1 MADRGIHNWMTRP
14 IVSRLL
20 PYGLA
25 IASLSAALLLEMLFT
40 HFHLPHAFAAWAL
53 SAIAITFWYGGTKP
67 GIVAVLLAIMIR
79 SYLFESEVS
88 TVSRVLYDLAFVI
101 FAVLMSWLK
110 RRRSELEEK
119 VAERTAELTVTN
131 EELKKEIA
139 ERKRADEKLRRSEAY
154 LLEGQRL
161 VHMFSWAQD
170 TATGRVTSSPEVR
183 HIFGAAPEEDVCT
196 TEFFLGRIHPE
207 DRPGAKRDF
216 ADAAVTKISY
226 ESDYRIILP
235 DGSIKNIHTIGH
247 PVLNES
253 GDIVEFVG
261 TAMDVTEQRRAR
273 SELELAFE
281 EIKKLKDQLHDEN
294 IALREQIDQ
303 AFMFEEIIGSSP
315 VLQTVLSKIL
325 KVAPTD
331 STVLITGE
339 TGTGKELIAR
349 AIHKRSQRSGRA
361 FVGVNCASIPA
372 SLIASELFGHEKGA
386 FTGALQ
392 RHQGRFELAH
402 SGTIFLDEVGEL
414 PPETQIALL
423 RVLQEHQFERVG
435 GTRVLPTDVRVIAA
449 TNRDLRAAIA
459 SGTFRADLFYRLNV
473 FPIEVPPLR
482 QRKEDISM
490 LVEYFVKRYAEKAGK
505 QITKI
510 DRNAMELCQTYP
522 WPGNIRELQ
531 NIIERSVIL
540 CSGETLWIDAA
551 WLTTEV
557 KPSQPELSAPLPE
570 ALQSQEREIIE
581 AALAASGGRV
591 AGPNGAAARLG
602 IPRSTLDSKI
612 KQLKIH
618 KQKYT
623 PEPQ

>member
-1 MADRGIHNWMTRP
+1 MADRGIHHKGTRP
-14 IVSRLL
+14 ILSRLL
-20 PYGLA
+20 PYGVA
-25 IASLSAALLLEMLFT
+25 IASLTAALLLELLFT
-40 HFHLPHAFAAWAL
+40 HYHLPHTFAALAL

-67 GIVAVLLAIMIR
+67 GIVAVLLAILIR
-79 SYLFESEVS
+79 NYLFEAEIA
-88 TVSRVLYDLAFVI
+88 TLPRVLYDLVFII

-119 VAERTAELTVTN
+119 VAERTAELTLSN
-131 EELKKEIA
+131 EELKKEIV

-161 VHMFSWAQD
+161 VHMFSWAHD
-170 TATGRVTSSPEVR
+170 AATGRVTSSPEVQN
-183 HIFGAAPEEDVCT
+183 IFGLAPGEDVST

-207 DRPGAKRDF
+207 DRPGAQRQF
-216 ADAAVTKISY
+216 ADAAIAKVSY

-235 DGSIKNIHTIGH
+235 DSSIKYIHTIGH
-247 PVLNES
+247 PVLNDS

-261 TAMDVTEQRRAR
+261 TAMDVTEQHRAKAV
-273 SELELAFE
+273 LESAFE

-294 IALREQIDQ
+294 VALREQIDQ
-303 AFMFEEIIGSSP
+303 AFMFEEIVGSSP
-315 VLQTVLSKIL
+315 VLQSVLSNIL

-349 AIHKRSQRSGRA
+349 AIHKRSQRSNRA
-361 FVGVNCASIPA
+361 FIGVNCASIPA

-435 GTRVLPTDVRVIAA
+435 GNRVLPTDVRVIAA
-449 TNRDLRAAIA
+449 TNRDLHAAIG

-482 QRKEDISM
+482 QRKEDIPM
-490 LVEYFVKRYAEKAGK
+490 LVEYFVKRYAEKASK
-505 QITKI
+505 RIRKI
-510 DRNAMELCQTYP
+510 DKTTMELCQSYS

-531 NIIERSVIL
+531 NIVERSVIL
-540 CSGETLWIDAA
+540 CSGDTLWIDAA

-557 KPSQPELSAPLPE
+557 KPSQPEISAPLPE

-591 AGPNGAAARLG
+591 AGPNGAAAKLG

>member
-1 MADRGIHNWMTRP
+1 MVERGKDNWTVRP
-14 IVSRLL
+14 DLKRPLA
-20 PYGLA
+20 YGLA
-25 IASLSAALLLEMLFT
+25 IASILAALLLELLFARY
-40 HFHLPHAFAAWAL
+40 HLPHAFAAFAL
-53 SAIAITFWYGGTKP
+53 SAMAITFWYGGTKP
-67 GIVAVLLAIMIR
+67 GIVAMLLAIMIR
-79 SYLFESEVS
+79 SYLFEADIA
-88 TVSRVLYDLAFVI
+88 TLSRVLYDLVFVT

-110 RRRSELEEK
+110 RRRSELEQM
-119 VAERTAELTVTN
+119 VAERTAALTQAN
-131 EELKKEIA
+131 EELKIEIG
-139 ERKRADEKLRRSEAY
+139 ERKKADEKLRRSEAY

-161 VHMFSWAQD
+161 VHMFSWAHD
-170 TATGRVTSSPEVR
+170 AATGKVASSPEVR
-183 HIFGAAPEEDVCT
+183 RIFGAAPGEDVTT
-196 TEFFLGRIHPE
+196 TEFFVNRIHPE
-207 DRPGAKRDF
+207 DRPGAAREF
-216 ADAAVTKISY
+216 AAAGASKLSY
-226 ESDYRIILP
+226 ESDYRIVLP
-235 DGSIKNIHTIGH
+235 DGTIKNIHTIGH
-247 PVLNES
+247 PVLNDS
-253 GDIVEFVG
+253 GEIIEYVG

-273 SELELAFE
+273 AELEMAFE

-294 IALREQIDQ
+294 VALREQIDQ
-303 AFMFEEIIGSSP
+303 AFMFEEIVGSSP
-315 VLQTVLSKIL
+315 ALQSVLSKIV

-349 AIHKRSQRSGRA
+349 AIHRRSQRSGRA
-361 FVGVNCASIPA
+361 FIAVNCASIPA

-414 PPETQIALL
+414 PAETQIALL

-435 GTRVLPTDVRVIAA
+435 GTRSLPTDVRVIAA

-459 SGTFRADLFYRLNV
+459 AGTFRADLFYRLDV
-473 FPIEVPPLR
+473 FPIGVPSLR
-482 QRKEDISM
+482 QRKEDIPM
-490 LVEYFVKRYAEKAGK
+490 LVEYFAKRFAEKVGK
-505 QITKI
+505 SIFKI
-510 DRNAMELCQTYP
+510 DKHTMELCQTYS

-540 CSGETLWIDAA
+540 CSGKTLTIEDA

-557 KPSQPELSAPLPE
+557 QPFPPESTAPLTQTLE
-570 ALQSQEREIIE
+570 QQEKEMIE

-591 AGPNGAAARLG
+591 AGPNGAAAKLG

-618 KQKYT
+618 KHKYT
-623 PEPQ
+623 PQPQ

>member
-1 MADRGIHNWMTRP
+1 MADRGIREWMAQP
-14 IVSRLL
+14 DVSRAI
-20 PYGLA
+20 PYGVA
-25 IASLSAALLLEMLFT
+25 IAAVTGALLLELLFT
-40 HFHLPHAFAAWAL
+40 YFHLPHAFAAFAL

-79 SYLFESEVS
+79 SYLFEAEISA
-88 TVSRVLYDLAFVI
+88 VSRVLYDLVFVI

-119 VAERTAELTVTN
+119 VAERTAELTQTN
-131 EELKKEIA
+131 EELKNEIV
-139 ERKRADEKLRRSEAY
+139 ERKKADEKLRRSEAY

-161 VHMFSWAQD
+161 VHMFSWAHD
-170 TATGRVTSSPEVR
+170 AATGRVTSSPEVR
-183 HIFGAAPEEDVCT
+183 RIFGAASEEDIST

-207 DRPGAKRDF
+207 DRPGAEREF
-216 ADAAVTKISY
+216 AQAALAKASY

-273 SELELAFE
+273 AELETAFE

-294 IALREQIDQ
+294 VALREQIDQ
-303 AFMFEEIIGSSP
+303 AFMFEEIVGSSP
-315 VLQTVLSKIL
+315 ALQTVLSNIL

-361 FVGVNCASIPA
+361 FIGVN
-372 SLIASELFGHEKGA
+372 
-386 FTGALQ
+386 
-392 RHQGRFELAH
+392 

-414 PPETQIALL
+414 PAETQIALL

-449 TNRDLRAAIA
+449 TNRDLRAAIVA
-459 SGTFRADLFYRLNV
+459 GTFRADLFYRLNV
-473 FPIEVPPLR
+473 FPIEVPALR
-482 QRKEDISM
+482 QRKEDIPM

-505 QITKI
+505 QIYKI
-510 DRNAMELCQTYP
+510 DKNTMELCLAYL

-540 CSGETLWIDAA
+540 CSGDTLWIDEA

-557 KPSQPELSAPLPE
+557 QPSHPELSAPLTE
-570 ALQSQEREIIE
+570 TLQNQEKEIIE
-581 AALAASGGRV
+581 AALAVCGGRI
-591 AGPNGAAARLG
+591 AGPNGAAAKLG

-612 KQLKIH
+612 KQLKIRKH
-618 KQKYT
+618 KYI

>member
-1 MADRGIHNWMTRP
+1 MANRGIHDWMTRP
-14 IVSRLL
+14 IVPRLL

-25 IASLSAALLLEMLFT
+25 TGSLTAALLLELLFT
-40 HFHLPHAFAAWAL
+40 HYHLPHTFAALAL

-67 GIVAVLLAIMIR
+67 GIVAVLLAILIR
-79 SYLFESEVS
+79 NYLFEAEISMLP
-88 TVSRVLYDLAFVI
+88 RVLYDLVFII

-131 EELKKEIA
+131 EDLKREIV
-139 ERKRADEKLRRSEAY
+139 ERKKADEKLRRSEAY

-161 VHMFSWAQD
+161 VHMFSWAHD
-170 TATGRVTSSPEVR
+170 AATSKVTSSPEVR
-183 HIFGAAPEEDVCT
+183 HIFGAAPQENVT
-196 TEFFLGRIHPE
+196 TTDFFLGRIHPD
-207 DRPGAKRDF
+207 DRPGAERVF
-216 ADAAVTKISY
+216 ADAAIAKVSY

-253 GDIVEFVG
+253 GDIVEFFG
-261 TAMDVTEQRRAR
+261 TAMDVTEQHRAR
-273 SELELAFE
+273 TDLESAFD

-303 AFMFEEIIGSSP
+303 AFMFEEIVGSSP
-315 VLQTVLSKIL
+315 VLQSVLSKIL

-349 AIHKRSQRSGRA
+349 AIYKRSQRSGRA

-414 PPETQIALL
+414 PAETQIALL

-459 SGTFRADLFYRLNV
+459 SGAFRADLYYRLNV

-482 QRKEDISM
+482 QRKEDIPM
-490 LVEYFVKRYAEKAGK
+490 LVEYFVKRYAEKASK
-505 QITKI
+505 QIRKI
-510 DRNAMELCQTYP
+510 EKNTMELCQTYP

-540 CSGETLWIDAA
+540 CNGDTLWIDAA

-557 KPSQPELSAPLPE
+557 KPAQPEISAPLPE

-591 AGPNGAAARLG
+591 AGPTGAAAKLG

-612 KQLKIH
+612 KQLKIYKH
-618 KQKYT
+618 KYT
-623 PEPQ
+623 PEPR